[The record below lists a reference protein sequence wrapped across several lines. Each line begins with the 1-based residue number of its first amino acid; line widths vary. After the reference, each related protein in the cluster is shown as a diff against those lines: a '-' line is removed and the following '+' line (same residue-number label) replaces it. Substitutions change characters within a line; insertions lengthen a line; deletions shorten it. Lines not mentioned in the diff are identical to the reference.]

1 MRVALVLASFPLLVF
16 VTGCDLLTPEAPS
29 EDDVLDGTIEGMT
42 ASQVRQHFAGD
53 EEFGRVFSVADGLGP
68 VFVAASC
75 EQCHVGDGKG
85 HPVFNLRRFGRLLPS
100 TGFDPMVEFGGPQ
113 LQHRAIPGYPPEE
126 LPAGLTG
133 LASLTPPAVTGLGFL
148 DAVDDQTLIDMAD
161 PFDLDDD
168 RISGRL
174 QLVDPTPLV
183 EEAIALER
191 LGSPDPM
198 ARGRLVDGRYIG
210 RFGKKGLTVNL
221 LHQTVSA
228 YHQDMGITSD
238 LISED
243 LFNPAAG
250 SRAADDVADPEVTSA
265 AVANVVF
272 YLKTLRV
279 PPRRNENAPLVQDGE
294 IIFRQIGC
302 ASCHVPT
309 LVTGASEIEV
319 LDRKEFH
326 PFTDLLLHD
335 MGPELDDGYTEGA
348 VAETSE
354 WRTAPLWGLGL
365 AADFQGGEMFLL
377 HDGRAR
383 SIEEAVEFHGGEASG
398 SRGAFLAL
406 TPGQFEAIMAFL
418 ESL

>member
-1 MRVALVLASFPLLVF
+1 MRVVLVVTISSLVAAA
-16 VTGCDLLTPEAPS
+16 GCDLLTPEAPPES
-29 EDDVLDGTIEGMT
+29 DGLDGTVEGRA
-42 ASQVRQHFAGD
+42 ASPGGQHFAGD
-53 EEFGRVFSVADGLGP
+53 EEFGRVFSVAEGLGP
-68 VFVAASC
+68 IFVAASC
-75 EQCHVGDGKG
+75 EQCHAGDGKG
-85 HPVFNLRRFGRLLPS
+85 HPVFNLQRFGRLLPS

-113 LQHRAIPGYPPEE
+113 LQHRAIPGYPPEQ
-126 LPAGLTG
+126 LPAGVTG

-148 DAVDDQTLIDMAD
+148 DAVEDQTLIDMAD
-161 PFDLDDD
+161 PFDLNDDG
-168 RISGRL
+168 ISGRL
-174 QLVDPTPLV
+174 QLLDPTPV
-183 EEAIALER
+183 IDEAIALER

-221 LHQTVSA
+221 LHQTVGA

-238 LISED
+238 LVSED

-250 SRAADDVADPEVTSA
+250 SRAADDVADPEVASA

-272 YLKTLRV
+272 YLKTLRA
-279 PPRRNENAPLVQDGE
+279 PPRRNQEDPLVQQGE
-294 IIFRQIGC
+294 IVFRQIGC

-319 LDRKEFH
+319 LNRKEFH
-326 PFTDLLLHD
+326 PYTDLLLHD

-365 AADFQGGEMFLL
+365 AAAFQGGEMFLL

-383 SIEEAVEFHGGEASG
+383 SIEEAVEYHGGEASG
-398 SRGAFLAL
+398 ARGGFLAL
-406 TPGQFEAIMAFL
+406 TPVQLDAIIAFL

>member
-1 MRVALVLASFPLLVF
+1 MRAVLSLVALPLLVMAA
-16 VTGCDLLTPEAPS
+16 GCDILTPAAPP
-29 EDDVLDGTIEGMT
+29 EVDVLDGTIEGMT

-68 VFVAASC
+68 IFVAASC
-75 EQCHVGDGKG
+75 EQCHAGDGKG

-100 TGFDPMVEFGGPQ
+100 TGFDPMVASGGPQ

-126 LPAGLTG
+126 VPAGITG

-148 DAVDDQTLIDMAD
+148 DAVEDRTLIEMAD

-174 QLVDPTPLV
+174 QLIDPTPVV
-183 EEAIALER
+183 EEAVALER
-191 LGSPDPM
+191 MGSPDPM
-198 ARGRLVDGRYIG
+198 ARGTLVDGRYIG

-238 LISED
+238 LLTED

-279 PPRRNENAPLVQDGE
+279 PPRRNENDPLVQQGE
-294 IIFRQIGC
+294 IIFEQIGC
-302 ASCHVPT
+302 ASCHVPA
-309 LVTGASEIEV
+309 LMTGASEIDV
-319 LDRKEFH
+319 LDRKEFY
-326 PFTDLLLHD
+326 PYTDLLLHD

-365 AADFQGGEMFLL
+365 ASAFQGGEMFLL

-383 SIEEAVEFHGGEASG
+383 SIEEAVEYHGGEASG

-406 TPGQFEAIMAFL
+406 TPDQLAAIMAFL